1 MIMKLKK
8 YMKVVY
14 EQSELSTTG
23 LPDDTVMGYE
33 EGSKEY
39 RTDTIWYHIQK
50 LRSLVSKNKRFPL
63 LFKVTILVISAPHSY
78 AGIER
83 IFSLASKIKAK
94 ELTSILSVK
103 IGRPESVSN
112 RY

>member
-1 MIMKLKK
+1 MNISYPDTLVSYSLMIMKLKK

-39 RTDTIWYHIQK
+39 RTDTI
-50 LRSLVSKNKRFPL
+50 
-63 LFKVTILVISAPHSY
+63 
-78 AGIER
+78 
-83 IFSLASKIKAK
+83 
-94 ELTSILSVK
+94 
-103 IGRPESVSN
+103 
-112 RY
+112 